1 MIKSDSPLS
10 WFICLTILGFE
21 ALVVQNQ
28 LGMIDRY
35 LQFGRKYFSIPLG
48 APRWI
53 LPTSIVF
60 ILKRK
65 LKEKFT
71 NLLHYNWLLGSYNLE
86 SRERISATYVLL
98 EFRFLYLQQKSSV
111 KWLAWKYYTK
121 YCRLHSFHLK
131 LLSMLDIRLGKEI
144 GKDAHFYSINNNDN
158 NNWKAPCAGAK
169 SSCQVHQ
176 CDEGKIMYFNLIGKG
191 TYLFAQSSTA
201 LHFLTLIKSFE
212 TSMLSHYLC
221 MR

>member
-1 MIKSDSPLS
+1 MDSPHLHS
-10 WFICLTILGFE
+10 FHPKK
-21 ALVVQNQ
+21 N
-28 LGMIDRY
+28 
-35 LQFGRKYFSIPLG
+35 
-48 APRWI
+48 
-53 LPTSIVF
+53 
-60 ILKRK
+60 

-86 SRERISATYVLL
+86 SRERISAAYALH
-98 EFRFLYLQQKSSV
+98 EFRFLCLQQKSSV

-131 LLSMLDIRLGKEI
+131 LLSMLDIRLGEEV
-144 GKDAHFYSINNNDN
+144 GKDAHFYGINNND

-212 TSMLSHYLC
+212 TSMLVYYLC
-221 MR
+221 MRWTKLYFFSSSLKTALDVFVKRFAFGGSLVKCSCNNKDFKRIF